1 MKEIKYYSLEEVKKH
16 NSKGDYWVVIDGGV
30 YDLGRWAPH
39 HPGGELPIRYMAGH
53 DSTDVFRAFHLP
65 WVAERKLPA
74 FKIGEVK
81 DRCEQT
87 VKESSLI
94 KDFQKV
100 RDEIEQCLDTNY
112 WFYAG
117 HAVNLSA
124 IFTLLVYG
132 VVFSNNVYIQMA
144 SSVLVALFWHQMA
157 FIGHDIGHTAITH
170 DLKTDSSIGIFVGN
184 MTTGISIGWWKKS
197 HNAHHIVT
205 NSVEFD
211 PDIQH
216 LPVLA
221 ITDKFFKSVR
231 SMYHEKVLYFDG
243 LARFFVSY
251 QHWLYYIIMGLARYN
266 LYLQSFL
273 LVFSLPKGRNK
284 TLELLGLVFFWTWY
298 IYLCSYLPSW
308 PALFVFVSVA
318 HFLAGL
324 LHIQI
329 TLSHFSM
336 ETYHGHPLDAFKSN
350 QFLLSQLA
358 TTMDIECYPW
368 LDFVHGGLQFQIEH
382 HLFPRLPRHKLRD
395 AKVKIQELCKKHN
408 IPYRSKTFWEA
419 NIEIIQKL
427 KETAAKAQ
435 CISPIIWEGI
445 HAIG

>member
-1 MKEIKYYSLEEVKKH
+1 MKKVNYYSLDEVKKH
-16 NSKGDYWVVIDGGV
+16 NSNGDYWVVINGGV
-30 YDLGRWAPH
+30 YDVSRWASY

-53 DSTDVFRAFHLP
+53 DCTDVFRAFHLP
-65 WVAERKLPA
+65 SVTEKKLPA

-81 DRCEQT
+81 DEHKASI
-87 VKESSLI
+87 KESSLDDDFLKLR
-94 KDFQKV
+94 KDLE
-100 RDEIEQCLDTNY
+100 RYLDTDY
-112 WFYAG
+112 WFYVK
-117 HAVNLSA
+117 HAINLYV
-124 IFTLLVYG
+124 IFSLVIYG

-144 SSVLVALFWHQMA
+144 SSITMALFWQQMA
-157 FIGHDIGHTAITH
+157 FIGHDSGHTAVTH
-170 DLKTDSSIGIFVGN
+170 NFEMDKSIGIFVGN

-231 SMYHEKVLYFDG
+231 SMYHEKILYFDRV
-243 LARFFVSY
+243 ARFFVSN
-251 QHWLYYIIMGLARYN
+251 QHWLYYLIMGLARYN
-266 LYLQSFL
+266 LYVQSFL
-273 LVFSLPKGRNK
+273 LVYSLPNGRGKN
-284 TLELLGLVFFWTWY
+284 LEIIGLVFFWTWY
-298 IYLCSYLPSW
+298 IYLCSFLPSW
-308 PALFVFVSVA
+308 ASLFIFVFVA
-318 HFLAGL
+318 HFLAGI

-336 ETYHGHPLDAFKSN
+336 ETYHGHPMDVFKGSE
-350 QFLLSQLA
+350 FLLSQLA
-358 TTMDIECYPW
+358 TTMDIDCYPY

-382 HLFPRLPRHKLRD
+382 HLFPRLPRHRLRE
-395 AKVKIQELCKKHN
+395 AKTKVQELCKKHN
-408 IPYRSKTFWEA
+408 VTYRSKTFYEA

-427 KETAAKAQ
+427 KETAEKAQ
-435 CISPIIWEGI
+435 CISPLIWEGI